1 VQDCS
6 VEETEDGAAESEA
19 ALENPSDCPSFVWEV
34 AQIHYYVYCVQPW
47 FAVGPHCQQ
56 HAHLKE
62 AQQQQQQQLELAHL
76 STHTHKETT
85 NPSTFGQQQRDLKT
99 IGLVFFFPRKIISK
113 HESL

>member
-34 AQIHYYVYCVQPW
+34 AQIHDYVYCVQPW
-47 FAVGPHCQQ
+47 SAVGPHCQQ

-62 AQQQQQQQLELAHL
+62 AQQQQLELAH
-76 STHTHKETT
+76 THTHKETT
-85 NPSTFGQQQRDLKT
+85 NPSTFGQQQRDVKT
-99 IGLVFFFPRKIISK
+99 TGLGFFLPRKII
-113 HESL
+113 

>member
-47 FAVGPHCQQ
+47 SAVGPHCQQ

-62 AQQQQQQQLELAHL
+62 AQQQQQQQQLELAH
-76 STHTHKETT
+76 THTHTQRNNKPINLWSTT
-85 NPSTFGQQQRDLKT
+85 KRPEDEWVG
-99 IGLVFFFPRKIISK
+99 FFFSQEK
-113 HESL
+113 